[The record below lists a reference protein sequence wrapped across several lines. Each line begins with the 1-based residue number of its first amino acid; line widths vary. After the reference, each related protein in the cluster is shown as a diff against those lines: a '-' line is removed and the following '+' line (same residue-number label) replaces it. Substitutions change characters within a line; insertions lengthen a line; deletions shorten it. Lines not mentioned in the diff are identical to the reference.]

1 MRNIFIIYITA
12 VSSYCCLHQHSLLYH
27 GACHSVIR
35 VPLFAV
41 YDQLNSSSYDFYRFN
56 FMSSTADCLRL
67 ESLFEVSG
75 RSAVLCGQQGY
86 LEDGKQRG
94 RRREE
99 DRKKKS
105 FECTIEKCR
114 GNTNTTCSHMT
125 RCFSGPQSLEIK

>member
-94 RRREE
+94 RKREE
-99 DRKKKS
+99 DRKKSHLNVRLKS
-105 FECTIEKCR
+105 AE
-114 GNTNTTCSHMT
+114 
-125 RCFSGPQSLEIK
+125 EIQTLLAAT